1 LEASYYVGIDIG
13 ATFVKTG
20 IVTRGGKLVSKDQF
34 ETAKITGPLHFVEI
48 TGKSVDRLIE
58 AAAIEKRSVGGVGVG
73 APGWVDH
80 SGGIVRELTNI
91 PGWRDFPLAER
102 LRRASGLKS
111 FIDNDANVMA
121 LGELVHGAG
130 RGYRNLICLTLGT
143 GVGGAIVIDGEIH
156 RGADGL
162 AGEVGHMTLDREG
175 PQCAC
180 GARGCLEGYVGNRA
194 IVARARK
201 ILERRNANSGGCIL
215 LAMADNRPE
224 RITPK
229 LLAAAAEA
237 GDEIAIEVWRET
249 GKILGTALAIL
260 VNLLNPECFIIGG
273 GVARAGAILFDHMRS
288 TLELLAMNQLG
299 GTTPILEAKLGKDAG
314 IIGAATFAMRCA
326 KAI

>member
-1 LEASYYVGIDIG
+1 M
-13 ATFVKTG
+13 
-20 IVTRGGKLVSKDQF
+20 
-34 ETAKITGPLHFVEI
+34 
-48 TGKSVDRLIE
+48 DRLIE

-91 PGWRDFPLAER
+91 PGWKDFPLAEH
-102 LRRASGLKS
+102 LRRASALKS
-111 FIDNDANVMA
+111 FIDNHANVMA

-156 RGADGL
+156 RGTDGL
-162 AGEVGHMTLDREG
+162 AGEVGHMTLDLKG

-201 ILERRNANSGGCIL
+201 ILEQRNAQPGCCIL
-215 LAMADNRPE
+215 LAMTDNRPE

-249 GKILGTALAIL
+249 GKILGTALAVL

-273 GVARAGAILFDHMRS
+273 GVARAGAILFDHIRS
-288 TLELLAMNQLG
+288 TLESLAMNQLG
-299 GTTPILEAKLGKDAG
+299 GTTPTLEAKLGEDAG